1 MQPNIKLLNCMKQIT
16 ERFGYEPNMEN
27 IDKILS
33 NVQNNLSNWITPQ
46 YMISCIGYT
55 DLTSLK
61 SEDTPSKIAAFTQKV
76 NDFGTAY
83 PDYPAPAS
91 ICVYPNFG
99 SVVKENL
106 TIPEVDITTVAG
118 CFPSSQSFPEVKRM
132 EWKMA
137 VQGGANEI
145 DIVLALNAFL
155 GGDFESA
162 SQEIRE
168 IKSDLG
174 NKISLKVMLETGA
187 LAAPDKRAAASF
199 LAMEAGADFIKT
211 STGKQEPAA
220 TPMAA
225 IVMCQCI
232 KEFYNKTGRMVGFK
246 AAGGISTTKD
256 ALCYLAI
263 VDTVLGKEWLTPRYF
278 RLGASRLINNLLS
291 ELEQKTVVFF

>member
-1 MQPNIKLLNCMKQIT
+1 MKEIL
-16 ERFGYEPNMEN
+16 EKYGYEPNMEN
-27 IDKILS
+27 IDKTLS
-33 NVQNNLSNWITPQ
+33 TIQSNLGRWATPQ
-46 YMISCIGYT
+46 YMESCIGYT

-61 SEDTPSKIAAFTQKV
+61 SEDTPSKIAAFTKKV
-76 NDFGTAY
+76 NDFKNAY

-99 SVVKENL
+99 KTVKENL
-106 TIPEVDITTVAG
+106 AVPGVGITTVAG

-132 EWKMA
+132 ECKMA
-137 VQGGANEI
+137 VKNGANEV

-155 GGDFESA
+155 DNNFKRA
-162 SQEIRE
+162 SQEIKE
-168 IKSDLG
+168 IKTDLG
-174 NKISLKVMLETGA
+174 KNVILKVILETGS
-187 LAAPDKRAAASF
+187 LSTPEKIAAASF

-232 KEFYNKTGRMVGFK
+232 KLFYEKKGIMVGFK

-263 VDTVLGKEWLTPRYF
+263 VDTILGKEWLNTRYF
-278 RLGASRLINNLLS
+278 RLGASRLVNNLLS
-291 ELEQKTVVFF
+291 ELQQKTITFF